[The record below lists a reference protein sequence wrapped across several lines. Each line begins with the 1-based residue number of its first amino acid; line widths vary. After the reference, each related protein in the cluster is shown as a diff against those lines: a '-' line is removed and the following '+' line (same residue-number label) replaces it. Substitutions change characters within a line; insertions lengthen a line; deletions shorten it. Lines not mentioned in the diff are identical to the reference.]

1 MRKTKVLFVLFL
13 IICISIIP
21 FSHVNAHSIELDP
34 EGLISFPWFI
44 TNGAGTITIDDSQT
58 GYSLSYQAVEIS
70 NEEYSKIE
78 EIRNNGETALDLMNV
93 ELDTLKA
100 EIDNL
105 KTAYDEAYDK
115 LTSLQ
120 ESGAS
125 EDEIA
130 LAQTEFDT
138 AQIAYQEKAEEYN
151 TKVDEYNTKVNE
163 VNNSIKELTPTYVE
177 NNWVKTEDGSFSV
190 DLSQF
195 SGDKAYVIWVK
206 LDTVDGNTYYDEAI
220 YTMTGTKVDEVAI
233 ESISLDKTLITIA
246 EGSSYTLVAT
256 INPSDSTDKTIIW
269 SSDNEDVATVKDG
282 KVTAISAGTATITA
296 STEDGEHTA
305 TCKVTVTKQGAT
317 QDNGD
322 TDSTIANGKLPEA
335 GSLTYV
341 ILSLAI
347 LTLIVVAIITYKK
360 VKYLNIK

>member
-34 EGLISFPWFI
+34 EGLISFPRNI
-44 TNGAGTITIDDSQT
+44 INGEGTITIDDSQT

-70 NEEYSKIE
+70 NEDYSKIE
-78 EIRNNGETALDLMNV
+78 EITTALDVIKV
-93 ELDTLKA
+93 ELDQIGT
-100 EIDNL
+100 EMYNL
-105 KTAYDEAYDK
+105 ETVYHEACNK
-115 LTSLQ
+115 VNSLI
-120 ESGAS
+120 ESDAS
-125 EDEIA
+125 EDEITQ
-130 LAQTEFDT
+130 AQTERDT
-138 AQIAYQEKAEEYN
+138 AEKAFEE
-151 TKVDEYNTKVNE
+151 KKDEYNTKVEEFNTKFNE
-163 VNNSIKELTPTYVE
+163 IEELTPTYVE
-177 NNWVKTEDGSFSV
+177 NNWVETADGSFSV

-195 SGDKAYVIWVK
+195 SGDKGFTIWVK
-206 LDTVDGNTYYDEAI
+206 LDTADGNTYYDETI
-220 YTMTGTKVDEVAI
+220 YTMSGTKVDEVAI
-233 ESISLDKTLITIA
+233 ESISLDKTSITIA

-296 STEDGEHTA
+296 STADGEHTA
-305 TCKVTVTKQGAT
+305 TCKVTVTKQGTT

-347 LTLIVVAIITYKK
+347 LTLIVVSIITYKK